1 MNSTVYTC
9 NTNNPRLY
17 FDPDAESRLPRRC
30 NVLNFRQDFLNEVK
44 RHTRFNENILEV
56 TLYKSRENC
65 DGNSV
70 QNAMKTFA
78 IIASDGPCQFWWS
91 LEINSED
98 GITIQRSTN
107 EKILAL
113 TYRGKR
119 RQGEISGI
127 EVILLGSNW
136 LQPFYLGNMFS
147 VLDWRKTVCNESS
160 LQLSNNYLSLEE
172 YLENWIDKQTSPIS
186 ETYSKTHSHIK
197 SYLIEKTTIA
207 LLDELNRQ
215 KEITEDSHQS
225 YCELV
230 RLKNEQKELIDNL
243 QKILFAVD
251 ICCFGLFCF
260 VVRFGICCAFQ

>member
-9 NTNNPRLY
+9 NTNNLRLY

-30 NVLNFRQDFLNEVK
+30 SVLNFRQDFLNEVK
-44 RHTRFNENILEV
+44 RHTRFNENIVEV

-65 DGNSV
+65 VGNSV
-70 QNAMKTFA
+70 QNATKTFA
-78 IIASDGPCQFWWS
+78 IIASDGPWKFWS

-107 EKILAL
+107 EKTLAL

-119 RQGEISGI
+119 RQDEISGI

-136 LQPFYLGNMFS
+136 LQPFYLGNMFT

-160 LQLSNNYLSLEE
+160 LQLSNDYLNLAE
-172 YLENWIDKQTSPIS
+172 YMENWIDKQTSPIS
-186 ETYSKTHSHIK
+186 ETHSKTHSHIK

-207 LLDELNRQ
+207 LLDETNRQ
-215 KEITEDSHQS
+215 EKITEACHQY

-230 RLKNEQKELIDNL
+230 RLKNEQKELIGNL
-243 QKILFAVD
+243 QKILFAVG

-260 VVRFGICCAFQ
+260 AVRFGICCAFQ